1 MKSSIVRRGKTRNA
15 MRFGGMASAGLD
27 RGLVALGQRLI
38 AFRVRAYPALGR
50 RARERSAN
58 LGRRAEGE
66 HAFGNLRLG
75 RHQGTGGHH
84 GAGADPRAV
93 EHGRAV
99 SNQAFIA
106 ERRRV
111 DRAVVADSRAGADLG
126 SPARRHVDDG
136 AILHVGAAAH
146 HDRVEVAAED
156 GVVPEDARSSIVT
169 SPTTTA
175 VGATNAVGCTFGL
188 LPSKL
193 NSGMGWTPA
202 VSSKPALILLERD
215 ATGGGNAVSEDR
227 GCRHCDASSSVHAGA
242 PARA

>member
-50 RARERSAN
+50 RARERSWM
-58 LGRRAEGE
+58 
-66 HAFGNLRLG
+66 
-75 RHQGTGGHH
+75 
-84 GAGADPRAV
+84 
-93 EHGRAV
+93 
-99 SNQAFIA
+99 
-106 ERRRV
+106 
-111 DRAVVADSRAGADLG
+111 
-126 SPARRHVDDG
+126 
-136 AILHVGAAAH
+136 
-146 HDRVEVAAED
+146 
-156 GVVPEDARSSIVT
+156 VT

-175 VGATNAVGCTFGL
+175 GGATNAVGCTFGL

-242 PARA
+242 PARARQLRRRGATRILSPQRHRRPSSVDRSGNLPA